1 MLQSIEKLKAK
12 NLLKYGWKNVR
23 NHFSFSSEVLSCNK
37 SALFNVS
44 LASTDR

>member
-1 MLQSIEKLKAK
+1 MLKNIERKAK
-12 NLLKYGWKNVR
+12 NLLR
-23 NHFSFSSEVLSCNK
+23 NHFLFSSGVLSCNK